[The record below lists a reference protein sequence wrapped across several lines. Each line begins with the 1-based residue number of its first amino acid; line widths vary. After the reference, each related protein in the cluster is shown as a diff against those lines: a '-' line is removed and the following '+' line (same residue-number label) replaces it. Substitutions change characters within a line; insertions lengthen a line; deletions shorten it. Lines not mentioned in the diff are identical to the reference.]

1 VEHDCVP
8 VSSHVSLKPLHVVQ
22 PPEVLPQLFPL
33 VLRVQDCVS
42 VLVLA
47 THCPLAQLYAWLVTV
62 RVCVPVCAHTS
73 LKLHAL
79 HAP

>member
-1 VEHDCVP
+1 VP

-22 PPEVLPQLFPL
+22 PPGVLPQLFPS
-33 VLRVQDCVS
+33 VLRVQACVS
-42 VLVLA
+42 VLVVA
-47 THCPLAQLYAWLVTV
+47 THCPLAQLYEELVTV
-62 RVCVPVCAHTS
+62 RVCVPVCAHAS